1 MKLIILFFYLIALC
15 IILIFKSSASWRI
28 WGIMF
33 KKLRTVIYYV
43 PDLQAAK
50 AWYSRLIGVQPYFDE
65 VFYVGFDFNGC
76 ELGLH
81 PQDETVTIG
90 NQTVSHWAVDEIENC
105 VKKLVAEGAT
115 VLYAVADVGGG
126 IKVATVIDPWGNAVG
141 LIEGV

>member
-1 MKLIILFFYLIALC
+1 MKSVAT
-15 IILIFKSSASWRI
+15 
-28 WGIMF
+28 MF

-43 PDLQAAK
+43 PDLQKAK
-50 AWYSRLIGVQPYFDE
+50 AWYSNLTGVQPYFDE
-65 VFYVGFDFNGC
+65 PFYVGFDFNGC

-105 VKKLVAEGAT
+105 VKKLVEDGAT
-115 VLYAVADVGGG
+115 VLYDTSDVGGG

-141 LIEGV
+141 LIEGA